1 MDDQLT
7 RLQEILAEER
17 RLHAALRDELA
28 REAALD
34 GRMSSAELVEIQRRK
49 QQWVAAIKEQE
60 VLRMRVVDELAH
72 AWNESDEALTLRR
85 IAEWVDEAHAQTFRD
100 AHQALVELMEEIRE
114 LARKTAANAQAR
126 LKAIDATLSVINDAV
141 KMHPT
146 YSGQGRLEKRT
157 PTLKHTSA

>member
-85 IAEWVDEAHAQTFRD
+85 IAERVDEAHAQTFRD